1 MAQNYNVTIKRYN
14 GTDWDVFYPRT
25 TASNIIGTI
34 QANQISDLDASKI
47 TSGVFDVNR
56 IPNLSAS
63 KITSGTFNVNRIP
76 DLDASKITS
85 GVLYPERI
93 PNLSASKIASGTFDV
108 NRIPDLP
115 ASKITSGTIDA
126 ARLPAI
132 ALTNVMTYSNWD
144 MFAGL
149 YSNDMT
155 MFQEGDVIIIT
166 GSDRKGTYIHNGGT
180 SGDAEQD
187 FTLMELPDSVVTS
200 INGKKGQVTLTY
212 TDIGGLTSGS
222 YIKTDIIPDL
232 PISKITNL
240 QSNLNDLN
248 SKIND
253 KQREIRHIVTPA
265 IPTNGEF
272 WEEGDIIF
280 HNYD

>member
-25 TASNIIGTI
+25 TAENIISGTLNI
-34 QANQISDLDASKI
+34 
-47 TSGVFDVNR
+47 NR
-56 IPNLSAS
+56 IPNIPVSKLTDGGSGQKINAS
-63 KITSGTFNVNRIP
+63 
-76 DLDASKITS
+76 L
-85 GVLYPERI
+85 
-93 PNLSASKIASGTFDV
+93 
-108 NRIPDLP
+108 
-115 ASKITSGTIDA
+115 
-126 ARLPAI
+126 LPAI

-155 MFQEGDVIIIT
+155 MFQEGDVVIIA
-166 GSDRKGTYIHNGGT
+166 GGDKKGTYIHNGGT
-180 SGDAEQD
+180 TGDAEQD
-187 FTLMELPDSVVTS
+187 FTLLELPNDVVTS
-200 INGKKGQVTLTY
+200 INGKRGQVTLTY
-212 TDIGGLTSGS
+212 TDIEGLTSGS
-222 YIKTDIIPDL
+222 YIKSDIIPDL

-253 KQREIRHIVTPA
+253 KQRKIQHIVTPA
-265 IPTNGEF
+265 IPTNGQL

-280 HNYD
+280 HDYD